1 MILADTDTIPTIIQ
15 IPKQIQKQE
24 LLQLMPLEW
33 LTSYEQFHQN
43 SGHVQT
49 FQVVFER
56 RPDGQVKLS
65 FQTPET
71 PNPDPPRQFLLEK
84 SQIFQSSSIS

>member
-33 LTSYEQFHQN
+33 QN
-43 SGHVQT
+43 SELVQT
-49 FQVVFER
+49 TEATFER
-56 RPDGQVKLS
+56 RQNGQVKLS
-65 FQTPET
+65 FQTPDT
-71 PNPDPPRQFLLEK
+71 KLVSDT
-84 SQIFQSSSIS
+84 SQLSYTAMITAVQTG